1 MSDAVKDAGTPLEG
15 DAGADGVVLAAQG
28 LSDDAVNLRE
38 NFERR
43 FVLRRGGLHDVDG
56 GA

>member
-1 MSDAVKDAGTPLEG
+1 MSDAVKNAGTPLEG
-15 DAGADGVVLAAQG
+15 NAGAYGVVLVAQG
-28 LSDDAVNLRE
+28 LADDAVNLGE
-38 NFERR
+38 NFKRR